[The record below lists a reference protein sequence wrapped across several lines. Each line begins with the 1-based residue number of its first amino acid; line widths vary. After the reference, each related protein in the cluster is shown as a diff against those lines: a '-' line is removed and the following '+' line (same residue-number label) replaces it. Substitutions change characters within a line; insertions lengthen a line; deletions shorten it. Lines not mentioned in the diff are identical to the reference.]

1 MEMENFTRGDLVW
14 VRVVY
19 PRHWW
24 PGLVLSTNPLGVL
37 VSFFGCLKP
46 RYFLESEISSFEQN
60 FTTHIKNCKNNTLI
74 DLALKFLGQK
84 MARSLTL
91 PLQLKENKCSSPWT
105 LFQPKKILGFVR
117 SFAVWPRVQ
126 DGDFVCAVKV
136 FAQTTAFRHYL
147 VKSNVHS
154 RVQPGQVSVEKT
166 NSVAGELDT
175 SKTGEDCLVFCKDV
189 EKNLPDYFIKVNN
202 MGNLLQTKSLRR
214 WDEDQLDISSM
225 TQPEQQKTQS
235 VQGMLVK
242 LHILALDPFCL
253 DGECLSNLKRS
264 FYSFRNLSFQNI
276 CETISEACFPLER
289 GEAQFC
295 NPGYITSQLA
305 VTIYG
310 ENQKTALPVIP
321 CMKSPVNCL
330 GLKRQL
336 DQYPVSEPPL
346 KLQKTLSF
354 SINGVDANLWRSRK
368 ERCAV
373 LSDVFIS
380 RKGFSDF
387 LKLFNTMPFSA
398 NVAYDYLRRNI
409 TGCKAEL
416 FDAFFSGSQAML
428 KPQNLSSA
436 AAQSST
442 YICNGSLMNLIE
454 NMLSFSLVKHTS
466 HCSDTAEI
474 CMDQK
479 LDGNFNTLYN
489 SGAPSCSADIQRP
502 QESEAILKDDGTRI
516 SCPHDATENMLE
528 FSAAESVSD
537 YIIGNRTYN
546 DEVGDVTVGTTAD
559 ELKMPHTNRELSV
572 NMSFGDRFKEDNKLS
587 QPVNSDLAW
596 KLKQGKLSEVQS
608 TTVLSKTLH
617 MKFPKDY
624 NLPSKEELVRKFSP
638 FGRVDPLSTKVY
650 SYTGS
655 ARVGFLNQLDAVA
668 AYQYAKRKKNIFAKQ
683 NVKFWLDPF
692 DDKRGY
698 KRLLTSPESNLK
710 SCLKKSKQLEEE
722 DKRSPRKVR
731 FLIET

>member
-147 VKSNVHS
+147 VKSSLSLSDLSGSLIVSHMFIPECNQAKF
-154 RVQPGQVSVEKT
+154 RLRRQIQLPGNWILQKQGRIVW
-166 NSVAGELDT
+166 L
-175 SKTGEDCLVFCKDV
+175 FCQDV

-225 TQPEQQKTQS
+225 IQPEQQKSQS

-253 DGECLSNLKRS
+253 DGECLRVKLN
-264 FYSFRNLSFQNI
+264 FVI
-276 CETISEACFPLER
+276 
-289 GEAQFC
+289 
-295 NPGYITSQLA
+295 PGYITSQLA

-354 SINGVDANLWRSRK
+354 SINGVDANIWRSRK

-380 RKGFSDF
+380 RKGFSDL

-416 FDAFFSGSQAML
+416 FDAFFSGSQVML

-436 AAQSST
+436 AGQSST

-474 CMDQK
+474 CMMMA
-479 LDGNFNTLYN
+479 LAYPALMML
-489 SGAPSCSADIQRP
+489 QR
-502 QESEAILKDDGTRI
+502 T
-516 SCPHDATENMLE
+516 CLE

-537 YIIGNRTYN
+537 YIIGNRTDN

-572 NMSFGDRFKEDNKLS
+572 NMSFGDRFKKDNKLS
-587 QPVNSDLAW
+587 QPVNSDLAL

-624 NLPSKEELVRKFSP
+624 NLPSKEELVRKFSL